1 MRLRH
6 ALATAG
12 LGTALILGVPIAPAQ
27 AAAAGHDA
35 HVNLYVDGKT
45 VASASF
51 ISLGDRFEVTKRSS
65 YGGRSYLEYK
75 YIRKDGTLQEGTHWG
90 VSDIGY
96 TMKFDHNF
104 GEGRKV
110 VFRLCV
116 QNTYGWDDC
125 TDDADG
131 QWETGYA

>member
-1 MRLRH
+1 MRIRH

-12 LGTALILGVPIAPAQ
+12 LGAALIVGPLPSPAQ
-27 AAAAGHDA
+27 AAPAGHDA
-35 HVNLYVDGKT
+35 HVNLYVDGKI

-51 ISLGDRFEVTKRSS
+51 ISAGDRFEVTKRSS
-65 YGGRSYLEYK
+65 YGGRPYLDYK
-75 YIRKDGTLQEGTHWG
+75 YIRKDGTLQEATHWG
-90 VSDIGY
+90 VSNVGY

-110 VFRLCV
+110 AFRLCV

-131 QWETGYA
+131 QWEVGYA